1 MTQPHPPPTT
11 ATAASTKAR
20 LLAESAAHAAAK
32 RYDLA
37 LASLKAALAL
47 DKADP
52 ETLAALR
59 TLVEQATRHAST
71 DAAAQTPRALL
82 LAATGGVEGGV
93 REREGEGAANMAAA
107 DASRKLAILSAGDPA
122 VSTKLLADG
131 AVERLLPALLGPAD
145 PGDRAALG
153 RILGNILASHPPAA
167 ISVLPFF
174 TAESLNTSL
183 KAVSD
188 SEPLTRQ
195 FLDLISTV
203 VHRSAQDPAASKPP
217 LLTTNAFAVLNIL
230 VSRLAPDHPTTVRAA
245 AFGCLIRAV
254 ASEPLALALVT
265 NGAATTA
272 LIALVADP
280 DDAVRNLVP
289 SAFVRIFEQVQKT
302 PANRAA
308 VQAALGAHIAECV
321 AASSSSSPQQEGKT
335 RARGLLALAAVFQA
349 DGACAAA
356 LFDAKMLEL
365 VLRGVERDE
374 HDDASAARETRLAF
388 LELLSAACGEK
399 QSRTLIAARCGPFL
413 ARIAKNSKGDTQQA
427 TAAAVALTKLQAADA
442 VFVKTSSGMKI
453 ADPIAMA
460 DVFIATL
467 LAPNTTSTTQ
477 SSSSTS
483 DTLRAAATEGLAY
496 LSLRPRVKAHITAHP
511 TFLKRVL
518 AAAAAHKPI
527 TFGLATVLANCTDF
541 RRKLTQEERNVRDLR
556 RMAKADDG
564 SATTSSSTKNSTADD
579 DDEDDEN
586 DPLDDDDAVA
596 ARGVVIVQCGAVPVL
611 LAKGKEP
618 ATARV
623 RAAVARTLCS
633 LACTKSLHSTLIQQG
648 AVRGLLELTRSRQQ
662 QQDEDDTTTTRIAA
676 HALAKIAIT
685 ADPNI
690 AFRADLATEL
700 VRPLLDLLRD
710 DNNQKLSTT
719 NNTNMAPSSLVRFEA
734 LLALTNL
741 ASFPPARARIAH
753 AHGVPLFEAYL
764 FADHPL
770 LRRAATEAICN
781 MVFEDAVFEAYASGG
796 KASKTLGGGAAA
808 FRMLLALADAED
820 FPTRRAASGAVAV
833 LTVAPGVCARVAGEG
848 FDNAVVGG
856 GRAAGQG
863 GDDEEGGGDD
873 GDKKGGD
880 TTRSA
885 ERVPRGIE
893 IVLGLLDSP
902 VAAAGSASAATAAR
916 EAGELQHRGVEC
928 VKNMCH
934 AGKEIAAVMVAAGAR
949 QAVERFAGNAGA
961 RGQLPVPQVV
971 REGAVD
977 ALAAIRQWG
986 L

>member
-20 LLAESAAHAAAK
+20 LLAESAARAAEK

-59 TLVEQATRHAST
+59 TLVEQATRHASS
-71 DAAAQTPRALL
+71 DLAAQTPRALL
-82 LAATGGVEGGV
+82 LAATSGVERGEGGKA
-93 REREGEGAANMAAA
+93 GEGAANLTAA
-107 DASRKLAILSAGDPA
+107 DASRKLATLSAGDSA
-122 VSTKLLADG
+122 VCIKLLAEG
-131 AVERLLPALLGPAD
+131 AVERLLPALLDPAD

-167 ISVLPFF
+167 LSVLPFF
-174 TAESLNTSL
+174 TAESLNTLL

-195 FLDLISTV
+195 LLDLISTV

-217 LLTTNAFAVLNIL
+217 LLTTNASAVLNAL
-230 VSRLAPDHPTTVRAA
+230 VSHLAPYHPVTVRAA
-245 AFGCLIRAV
+245 AFGYLIRAV

-265 NGAATTA
+265 NEAATTA

-289 SAFVRIFEQVQKT
+289 AAFVRIFEQVQKT

-308 VQAALGAHIAECV
+308 VQAALGAHIAECI
-321 AASSSSSPQQEGKT
+321 AATSSSSSAQQEGKT

-356 LFDAKMLEL
+356 LFDAKMLEM
-365 VLRGVERDE
+365 VLRDVERDE
-374 HDDASAARETRLAF
+374 HDDSPAARETRLAF

-413 ARIAKNSKGDTQQA
+413 ARVAKNSNSDTQQA
-427 TAAAVALTKLQAADA
+427 TAAAVTLTKLQAADA
-442 VFVKTSSGMKI
+442 AFAKTSADMKV

-467 LAPNTTSTTQ
+467 LAPDSTNPTPSSPSP
-477 SSSSTS
+477 SSSSPN

-518 AAAAAHKPI
+518 ADAGACKPI
-527 TFGLATVLANCTDF
+527 TFGLATVLANCTEF

-564 SATTSSSTKNSTADD
+564 TSSSNVKNAAADD
-579 DDEDDEN
+579 DDDDEN
-586 DPLDDDDAVA
+586 DPLDDDDAVT
-596 ARGVVIVQCGAVPVL
+596 ARGVVIVQRGAVPVL

-633 LACTKSLHSTLIQQG
+633 LACNKSLHSTLIQQG
-648 AVRGLLELTRSRQQ
+648 AVRGLLELTRSGRQQ
-662 QQDEDDTTTTRIAA
+662 QHDDDDPTITRLAA

-710 DNNQKLSTT
+710 DNNQKLGT
-719 NNTNMAPSSLVRFEA
+719 NNANMAPSSLVRFEA

-753 AHGVPLFEAYL
+753 AHGVPLFEAHL

-781 MVFEDAVFEAYASGG
+781 MVFEDAVFEAYVSG

-833 LTVAPGVCARVAGEG
+833 LTVAPGVCARVAGER
-848 FDNAVVGG
+848 FDNAVV
-856 GRAAGQG
+856 AGAVRS
-863 GDDEEGGGDD
+863 DEEGGGGD
-873 GDKKGGD
+873 GGGD
-880 TTRSA
+880 MNGDLPLA
-885 ERVPRGIE
+885 ARVPRGIE
-893 IVLGLLDSP
+893 IVLGLLDPP

-928 VKNMCH
+928 VKNMCN
-934 AGKEIAAVMVAAGAR
+934 AGKEIAAVLVAAGAK
-949 QAVERFAGNAGA
+949 QAVERLASSGGA
-961 RGQLPVPQVV
+961 REQLPVPQVV
-971 REGAVD
+971 REGAAE